1 MAAEREAL
9 MEMAYPEVQVFCQK
23 HGLMF
28 EVIDLRWGTVDHM
41 GTRHMST
48 QLFLE
53 EIKRCQ
59 KLSVSSSYIA
69 LLGND
74 DSRCPTPLTIVGLEF
89 EAIRAQLLEEP
100 KTLQL
105 LAQRYLKDVNAIP
118 PVYVLQKSSQ
128 EDPNGVEEDLLLI
141 LRRAACQA
149 EKHGLISQ
157 EQLQNYH
164 KSDIH
169 QEIEVGLFRSSE
181 CDGQSTMVFFTEV
194 DMPTSDRVDSPLG
207 SDEVGVE
214 LHPEEPQQLAGL
226 KATIVSRYPELI
238 KVHRIPREAEPR
250 SFRQKPWPKHL
261 KDFCDQFIA
270 ATNHQVL
277 RSLRSQEQN
286 LGESPGKLIH
296 ELTHHMALGQ
306 KHSQAFCWQPNLL
319 DRICQRIKQNHHR
332 AHSPLVIYGP
342 TGCGKTAL
350 LCHLGE
356 AIRATL
362 GPETVVILR
371 LLGTSQD
378 SSTWT
383 DFLHS
388 LGQQVCLALGF
399 PYTAPVGNPALLF
412 HRLLSSAAHQGTR
425 SLVLLLD
432 SVEQLNR
439 PRNALW
445 LPKVCPPKMHMIL
458 TALRKESKVLQE
470 VTVSPEDC
478 FEMEPLSQEQVG
490 VILSKTLAS
499 AGRTLRPTQQELVLQ
514 TFAQGGYALPVAL
527 AIRQAQCWTS
537 YVLLAAPA
545 ISSTVSEFAHR
556 LCDHLEAVHGPVLAA
571 HALGYLACARH
582 GLSEAEQKDIL
593 SLDNEV
599 LAEIYRL
606 HPPPSK
612 ATLHF
617 PPLLWAQL
625 YQDLSQWLEDRWAD
639 GFVLMGFA
647 HRELADVVE
656 HRYLS
661 VPEERTKRHL
671 LLADYFRGT
680 WSWGMKKPIQLP
692 SSNKPV
698 SFDRKVVPQPLW
710 FSSTLANQRKLS
722 ELPFHLLQAGL
733 FEELQRDILGN
744 MIWIIC
750 RVISTGIESLI
761 DDFDM
766 CLDHINCPELHLLRK
781 TFLLLQPLVDST
793 QIHGEVSMIY
803 TEMLARLFSL
813 RPYYPKIIG
822 IVCEQCESW
831 FGAWP
836 HPVLIP
842 RSGFFHPPGG
852 PLSKTLP
859 GFPKGTSVLVFNLE
873 QKLLLAGSLD
883 GPMIVW
889 DMGDFTVRQ
898 VLIGHS
904 AEVKCVKLFGKGSRA
919 ASVAMDRTLRL
930 WCLDSAREDFTIH
943 NVHPGELRCC
953 QLHVDEKNQMIYW
966 ASGLEVSAWHLE
978 TAVPI
983 FQISAE
989 LPGQWLCGTVFVPRL
1004 VIVTVSEWGIFSLW
1018 DSLSGQLHSK
1028 QELTGL
1034 GEEIPICSVLLH
1046 TLGKMVAGFSKGSL
1060 LMISSDGHSLLEKL
1074 PEKINFVV
1082 LSKDESLLATG
1093 FGHRVR
1099 VFLGKVTGFRPL
1111 LASDLLHS
1119 AEVCAAAF
1127 SEDNT
1132 TIVTSSQDECIWVW
1146 CLAKQGLLTDVLT
1159 DTGMPST
1166 HLALWDATLVSASS
1180 HASYLRVWDLSCD
1193 RKQKLLPPCMTSKSC
1208 ITLSHNAKY
1217 IYFPQAYYSSS
1228 VVIWDTE
1235 AGKEQDKLDASAPV
1249 QCLEVAEQK
1258 NLLFVGLVSGT
1269 VLVFPLDSRQDVGC
1283 IPPAENQKPICNL
1296 ALTQNEDQLAVASD
1310 DLVQVLDLHQ
1320 EEMGL
1325 LIDQPAYTFYTQ
1337 IPGAAISDMALLSGY
1352 RVLYGMTNGELFV
1365 YHCLEAHVFP
1375 LEAHGSC
1382 ITCLTT
1388 SHGEKWLLSGSEDSV
1403 LCLWDVE
1410 LHSWDHQMLHT
1421 HSFSRGIF
1429 CACFSKDDHYLFIS
1443 SLDQCVTVWDVA
1455 RGSLLAVQFVHAK
1468 ITRMVSTAEGFVAT
1482 TQLGYLVRERFR
1494 CPQGINFRHDTF
1506 SSVKATYTVKSR
1518 PKESQDPGDIQ
1529 GNLRNAQSC
1538 QPADFDNQQRRETVM
1553 GESTI
1558 LLFFMPTTNR
1568 APAIGRHRIGASH
1581 RAKPETLF
1589 R

>member
-28 EVIDLRWGTVDHM
+28 EVIDLRWGTFAHHM
-41 GTRHMST
+41 GTRHLST

-59 KLSVSSSYIA
+59 KLSVSSSFIA

-74 DSRCPTPLTIVGLEF
+74 YGRCTTPLTIVELEF

-105 LAQRYLKDVNAIP
+105 LAQRYLKDENAIP
-118 PVYVLQKSSQ
+118 PVYVLQQSSQ
-128 EDPNGVEEDLLLI
+128 AGPDGVEEDLLLI

-149 EKHGLISQ
+149 EKLGLISR

-164 KSDIH
+164 KSDIY
-169 QEIEVGLFRSSE
+169 QEIEAGLFRSGE
-181 CDGQSTMVFFTEV
+181 CDVQSTMVFFTEV
-194 DMPTSDRVDSPLG
+194 DMPTSDRVDSLLG
-207 SDEVGVE
+207 TDGDE
-214 LHPEEPQQLAGL
+214 LHPEEPQQLADL
-226 KATIVSRYPELI
+226 KANILSRYPELV
-238 KVHRIPREAEPR
+238 KVHRIPPEVEPR
-250 SFRQKPWPKHL
+250 SFRQKPWPKYL

-270 ATNHQVL
+270 ATNHHVL
-277 RSLRSQEQN
+277 KSLRSQEQN
-286 LGESPGKLIH
+286 LGKPLELLQ

-306 KHSQAFCWQPNLL
+306 KHTQAFCWQQNLL
-319 DRICQRIKQNHHR
+319 GRICQHIKQNHHR

-342 TGCGKTAL
+342 SGCGKTAL
-350 LCHLGE
+350 LYHLGE
-356 AIRATL
+356 AIRTTL
-362 GPETVVILR
+362 DQETVVILR

-378 SSTWT
+378 SSTRNSL
-383 DFLHS
+383 LHS
-388 LGQQVCLALGF
+388 LCQQVCLAMGF
-399 PYTAPVGNPALLF
+399 SYTKPIGNPVLLF
-412 HRLLSSAAHQGTR
+412 HRLLSSASCRGTR

-432 SVEQLNR
+432 SMEQLHT
-439 PRNALW
+439 PRNAHRAFW
-445 LPKVCPPKMHMIL
+445 LPKICPPKTHIIL
-458 TALRKESKVLQE
+458 TVLQKESEVLQKM
-470 VTVSPEDC
+470 TRSPEDY
-478 FEMEPLSQEQVG
+478 FEMAPLSQEQVG

-499 AGRTLRPTQQELVLQ
+499 AGRTLSPAQQELLLLS
-514 TFAQGGYALPVAL
+514 FAKGGYALPVAL
-527 AIRQAQCWTS
+527 AIRQAQRWTS
-537 YVLLAAPA
+537 HVLLAAPA
-545 ISSTVSEFAHR
+545 ISSTVSEFVHR
-556 LCDHLEAVHGPVLAA
+556 LCDHLEAVHGPVLVA
-571 HALGYLACARH
+571 HVLGYLACARH

-612 ATLHF
+612 ATLRF

-625 YQDLSQWLEDRWAD
+625 YQDLAQWLEDRWAD
-639 GFVLMGFA
+639 GFVLMIFA
-647 HRELADVVE
+647 HRELADAVE
-656 HRYLS
+656 QRYLS
-661 VPEERTKRHL
+661 VPEERIKRHL

-698 SFDRKVVPQPLW
+698 SFDRKVIPQPLW

-744 MIWIIC
+744 MYWIIC
-750 RVISTGIESLI
+750 RATSTGIESLTA
-761 DDFDM
+761 DFAM
-766 CLDHINCPELHLLRK
+766 CLAQINCPELHLLQE

-803 TEMLARLFSL
+803 TEILARLFFL
-813 RPYYPKIIG
+813 RPSYPKIIG
-822 IVCEQCESW
+822 NVCEQCESW
-831 FGAWP
+831 FGARP

-852 PLSKTLP
+852 PLCKTLP
-859 GFPKGTSVLVFNLE
+859 GFPKGTSVLEFNLD

-883 GPMIVW
+883 GSLIVW
-889 DMGDFTVRQ
+889 DMEDFTVQQ
-898 VLIGHS
+898 VLTGHS

-930 WCLDSAREDFTIH
+930 WCLDSAREDFSIH

-989 LPGQWLCGTVFVPRL
+989 RPGQWICGTVFVPRL
-1004 VIVTVSEWGIFSLW
+1004 VIVTVSEWGVFSLW
-1018 DSLSGQLHSK
+1018 DSISGQLHSE
-1028 QELTGL
+1028 QELIGL
-1034 GEEIPICSVLLH
+1034 GEETPTCNVLLH
-1046 TLGKMVAGFSKGSL
+1046 RLGRLVAGFSKGSL

-1074 PEKINFVV
+1074 PERISFVV

-1093 FGHRVR
+1093 FGHHVR
-1099 VFLGKVTGFRPL
+1099 VSLGNVTGFHQL
-1111 LASDLLHS
+1111 LDSDLLHS
-1119 AEVCAAAF
+1119 AEVCAAAI
-1127 SEDNT
+1127 SADNT

-1166 HLALWDATLVSASS
+1166 HLALWDVTLVSASC
-1180 HASYLRVWDLSCD
+1180 HTSYLRVWDLSCY
-1193 RKQKLLPPCMTSKSC
+1193 RKHKLLPPCMASKSC
-1208 ITLSHNAKY
+1208 IRLSHNAKY

-1269 VLVFPLDSRQDVGC
+1269 VLVIPLDSRQDVGC

-1320 EEMGL
+1320 EETGL
-1325 LIDQPAYTFYTQ
+1325 LIDRPAYTFYTQ
-1337 IPGAAISDMALLSGY
+1337 IPGATISNVALLSGY
-1352 RVLYGMTNGELFV
+1352 RVLYGMTNGELFM
-1365 YHCLEAHVFP
+1365 YYCLEAHVFP
-1375 LEAHGSC
+1375 LEAHGNC

-1388 SHGEKWLLSGSEDSV
+1388 SHGEKWLLSGSEDSL
-1403 LCLWDVE
+1403 LCLWDVQ
-1410 LHSWDHQMLHT
+1410 LCSWEHQMFFQKED
-1421 HSFSRGIF
+1421 SFSCGIF
-1429 CACFSKDDHYLFIS
+1429 CACFSKDDQYLFIS
-1443 SLDQCVTVWDVA
+1443 NLDQCVTVWDVS
-1455 RGSLLAVQFVHAK
+1455 RGTLLAVQFVHAK
-1468 ITRMVSTAEGFVAT
+1468 ITRMMSTAEGFVAT
-1482 TQLGYLVRERFR
+1482 TQLGYLMRERFR
-1494 CPQGINFRHDTF
+1494 CPQAINFRHDTL

-1518 PKESQDPGDIQ
+1518 PKESQDPGEIQ
-1529 GNLRNAQSC
+1529 GNLRNSQSC
-1538 QPADFDNQQRRETVM
+1538 
-1553 GESTI
+1553 
-1558 LLFFMPTTNR
+1558 TNKLSQ
-1568 APAIGRHRIGASH
+1568 ICRIV
-1581 RAKPETLF
+1581 
-1589 R
+1589 